1 MGKEVKPVNICTG
14 LLLGKCRLGL
24 GVDPGDQQLEPGVS
38 LSESH
43 QLEDIQDG
51 LCGCCT
57 SCVHHYF
64 ELRHK
69 HISCLDR
76 IQFIL
81 SIYTFK
87 FQESCMFPLAP

>member
-14 LLLGKCRLGL
+14 LLLGTCRLGL

-64 ELRHK
+64 ELRQGYRK
-69 HISCLDR
+69 TWTVLSRISDK
-76 IQFIL
+76 Q
-81 SIYTFK
+81 
-87 FQESCMFPLAP
+87 Q